1 MIISAYEAVGVQSLK
16 ISYKSTRMT
25 FIFAILGPNHRVKL
39 GDGAAQL
46 HKFRPRSHS
55 SCRAPA
61 YNFLK
66 FTCNDV
72 IAEWALPVT
81 FGEDGLLAFRG
92 LALAHERSNATKTV
106 TAAREEMAKT
116 VYRGKNSATRIG

>member
-1 MIISAYEAVGVQSLK
+1 MKFTHIAELCSA
-16 ISYKSTRMT
+16 
-25 FIFAILGPNHRVKL
+25 
-39 GDGAAQL
+39 
-46 HKFRPRSHS
+46 RPLLT
-55 SCRAPA
+55 PA

-81 FGEDGLLAFRG
+81 FGEDGLLAFLG

-116 VYRGKNSATRIG
+116 VYRGKSANSATRIG